1 MTEETRSI
9 VCDTGP
15 IIHLDE
21 LGCLDLLTDFDK
33 ILLSLSVVEEIE
45 KHRPIALTVKLPF
58 QVSRAQHPAE
68 EHLAAM
74 CRIFALDR
82 GETDSL
88 IMMESH
94 PDALFLTDDASA
106 RMVAE
111 RMGFRVHG
119 TIGIIVRAI
128 RQGRKSPAEVLSIIS
143 SIPSRSTLFIKPSL
157 LKEITARIRK
167 EFNL

>member
-1 MTEETRSI
+1 MIEETSSI

-15 IIHLDE
+15 VIHLDE

-45 KHRPIALTVKLPF
+45 IHRPIALKVKLPF

>member
-1 MTEETRSI
+1 MTEDARSI

-21 LGCLDLLTDFDK
+21 LGCLDLLADFEQ

-45 KHRPIALTVKLPF
+45 KHRPVTLTAKLPF
-58 QVSRAQHPAE
+58 QVLRAQDHTE
-68 EHLAAM
+68 ERLAAM

-88 IMMESH
+88 IIMDCH
-94 PDALFLTDDASA
+94 PGALFLTDDASA

-128 RQGRKSPAEVLSIIS
+128 RKGRKSPAEVLSIVG

-167 EFNL
+167 EFGL

>member
-1 MTEETRSI
+1 M
-9 VCDTGP
+9 
-15 IIHLDE
+15 DE
-21 LGCLDLLTDFDK
+21 LGCLDFLADFDK
-33 ILLSLSVVEEIE
+33 IILPLSVVEEIE

-58 QVSRAQHPAE
+58 QVLRAQHPAE
-68 EHLAAM
+68 EHLKAM

-88 IMMESH
+88 ILMESNS
-94 PDALFLTDDASA
+94 DALFLTDDASA

-128 RQGRKSPAEVLSIIS
+128 RQGRKSPAEVLSILG

-157 LKEITARIRK
+157 LKEVTVRIRK
-167 EFNL
+167 EFDL

>member
-1 MTEETRSI
+1 MTEDAGNI

-21 LGCLDLLTDFDK
+21 LGCLS
-33 ILLSLSVVEEIE
+33 LLSDFKQIFLAVSVVEEIK
-45 KHRPIALTVKLPF
+45 KHRLDALAAQLPF
-58 QVSRAQHPAE
+58 RVLRPSDPANGR
-68 EHLAAM
+68 LLAM

-82 GETDSL
+82 GEIESL
-88 IMMESH
+88 IIMEHH

-111 RMGFRVHG
+111 RMGHRVHG
-119 TIGIIVRAI
+119 TIGIIIRAI
-128 RQGRKSPAEVLSIIS
+128 RREQKSAEEVMSIMSTIRS
-143 SIPSRSTLFIKPSL
+143 KSTLFVKPSL
-157 LKEITARIRK
+157 LREITVQIKK

>member
-1 MTEETRSI
+1 MTEDARSI
-9 VCDTGP
+9 ICDTGP

-21 LGCLDLLTDFDK
+21 LGCLDLLADFEK
-33 ILLSLSVVEEIE
+33 ILLPLSVLEEIE
-45 KHRPIALTVKLPF
+45 KHRPAALTVKLPF
-58 QVSRAQHPAE
+58 QVLRAQDNTE
-68 EHLAAM
+68 ERLAAM

-106 RMVAE
+106 RMVAD

-128 RQGRKSPAEVLSIIS
+128 RQGRKSPAEVLPIIG

-157 LKEITARIRK
+157 LKEIATRIRK
-167 EFNL
+167 EFDL

>member
-21 LGCLDLLTDFDK
+21 LGCLDLLPDFNK

-58 QVSRAQHPAE
+58 QVSRAQYPAE
-68 EHLAAM
+68 EHLTAM

-128 RQGRKSPAEVLSIIS
+128 RQGRKSPAEVLSIIG

-157 LKEITARIRK
+157 LKEMTARIRK

>member
-1 MTEETRSI
+1 MTEKAWSV

-21 LGCLDLLTDFDK
+21 LGCLDLLSDFEK

-45 KHRPIALTVKLPF
+45 KHRPVALTAKLPF
-58 QVSRAQHPAE
+58 ALLHAQRPAE
-68 EHLAAM
+68 ERLVAM

-111 RMGFRVHG
+111 RMGFKVHG
-119 TIGIIVRAI
+119 TMGILVRSI
-128 RQGRKSPAEVLSIIS
+128 RHGRRNPQRYCPLSATYQPAAHCS
-143 SIPSRSTLFIKPSL
+143 
-157 LKEITARIRK
+157 
-167 EFNL
+167 